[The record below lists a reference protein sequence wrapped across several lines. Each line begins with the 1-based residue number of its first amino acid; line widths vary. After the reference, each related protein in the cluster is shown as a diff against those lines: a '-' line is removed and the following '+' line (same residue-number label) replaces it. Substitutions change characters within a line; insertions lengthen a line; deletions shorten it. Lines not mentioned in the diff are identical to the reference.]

1 LLIPSPDA
9 IAEFNMVTNTINA
22 EYGRNSGAI
31 LNAAIKSGTN
41 SFHGDRTVV
50 QAHDP
55 RLIQLGAKFYF

>member
-1 LLIPSPDA
+1 
-9 IAEFNMVTNTINA
+9 MVTNTINA

-31 LNAAIKSGTN
+31 LNAAIKSATN